1 MSKQSFPNIKFSVGY
16 ILSRNLEIDISAF
29 TFRNI
34 ILLRISLYLLR
45 PGEQNTYALRGLDG
59 HGHVINLF

>member
-1 MSKQSFPNIKFSVGY
+1 MSKQSFPNIRFSVGY

-59 HGHVINLF
+59 HGHF